1 MKIETSTKK
10 ILNKYLGYPLRR
22 RRVVTSVVVFTILLF
37 LFIWTSY
44 INQEKVL
51 LGVLIAIWIG
61 FICFLTFA
69 SYTKEPDWQ
78 KKWSSNLCVGNSLSK
93 EKEKLDG
100 IYGLLAVIMLLFP
113 PLAAF
118 ELLIEKGLLTLGEKL
133 LPILA
138 KDKGLRRRSLYTA
151 TILFTTGIVL
161 QFIGTF

>member
-1 MKIETSTKK
+1 MCNSRRTIKCIS
-10 ILNKYLGYPLRR
+10 YLI
-22 RRVVTSVVVFTILLF
+22 TIP
-37 LFIWTSY
+37 
-44 INQEKVL
+44 
-51 LGVLIAIWIG
+51 
-61 FICFLTFA
+61 
-69 SYTKEPDWQ
+69 KEPDWQ